1 MFTNTKAIDALCDF
15 TGDPWQEHIL
25 ARRSMIAVAAD
36 ILHIEFT
43 TISNSVR
50 LQLCVGSGDLHPYSV
65 LMQLFAL
72 AAFANVVH
80 NETHEITWTYM
91 Y

>member
-1 MFTNTKAIDALCDF
+1 MFINAKAIDTLCDF
-15 TGDPWQEHIL
+15 TGDPLQEHIL
-25 ARRSMIAVAAD
+25 AKRSTIAATAD

-50 LQLCVGSGDLHPYSV
+50 LQLCVGSGDSQPYSV
-65 LMQLFAL
+65 LTQLFPL
-72 AAFANVVH
+72 AALANVVH
-80 NETHEITWTYM
+80 NETHEIAWTYM